1 MGGTTKALQI
11 ETVGTL
17 YFPVL
22 LRILLAV
29 CHEILHAEFRQLSK
43 LFIMKKHA
51 LKLFYFV
58 KKG

>member
-17 YFPVL
+17 YFPVI

-29 CHEILHAEFRQLSK
+29 CHEILHAEFKQLSQ

-51 LKLFYFV
+51 LK
-58 KKG
+58 